1 MTWGGGE
8 GKSKADE
15 EESCLPSLR
24 IPRVAC
30 GPVTFSRQI
39 SHITQRLV
47 IVILGRRM
55 LAKVM
60 TAKVG
65 SALFK
70 RGSHSF
76 DLESQAGKCIGGR
89 NGKKVILNLTG
100 VSVEK
105 WL

>member
-1 MTWGGGE
+1 
-8 GKSKADE
+8 
-15 EESCLPSLR
+15 
-24 IPRVAC
+24 
-30 GPVTFSRQI
+30 
-39 SHITQRLV
+39 
-47 IVILGRRM
+47 M

>member
-1 MTWGGGE
+1 MKGIDLGWGRGE
-8 GKSKADE
+8 SKADE

-39 SHITQRLV
+39 SHRTQSLG

-65 SALFK
+65 SALF
-70 RGSHSF
+70 REAAIHLIWNVR
-76 DLESQAGKCIGGR
+76 LENVLGEETV
-89 NGKKVILNLTG
+89 KK
-100 VSVEK
+100 
-105 WL
+105 

>member
-1 MTWGGGE
+1 M
-8 GKSKADE
+8 
-15 EESCLPSLR
+15 
-24 IPRVAC
+24 
-30 GPVTFSRQI
+30 TFSGEFPMN
-39 SHITQRLV
+39 SKLG

-60 TAKVG
+60 TAKTG
-65 SALFK
+65 SALFN

-76 DLESQAGKCIGGR
+76 DLECQAGKCIGGKA
-89 NGKKVILNLTG
+89 GKKVILNLTG